1 MRDFYYLNTIKT
13 TLILLATLLA
23 VAKSQAANPPISS
36 QVDQNSRRVLQ
47 ENQRQLNKQL
57 QPKPTKGPAE
67 EGLKEVT
74 AEGNPVLQE
83 SAKCLPITGVYV
95 TDTTLLS
102 EKDFAKLT
110 PIANDCILAEDVN
123 RLIRE
128 LTGLYISK
136 GYVTARVLLLQPG
149 VYGELGLEIM
159 EGEIEGILGASE
171 TVNIDTLFPDLVGQ
185 PLNLRDL
192 EQGLDQAN
200 RLHSNKVSM
209 RLLPGEYRGSTVVEL
224 INPPATRWNS
234 NASID
239 NYGQESTGRNVLRAM
254 TVYSSPFGM
263 SDYISLSGST
273 TLESNPEVYSRSV
286 SALYSIPYG
295 YWTLSSFG
303 FYSGYS
309 TENNSTNNT
318 VNIHGWSS
326 LLGMRLDRTISRD
339 GNQINTISGQI
350 NYKQAKNFVETI
362 QFDINSQ
369 DLAVLSLDYSHLRIL
384 STGVVSA
391 GIGIDRGTSLFG
403 ANTESTAVDEHFTK
417 LRGNITTSYYFKML
431 EDTYLYRN
439 RLVGQFSQHIIP
451 GVEWIG
457 ISDSSAVRGLDIN
470 NLSSSDGWY
479 LRNTLSRDINVT
491 EWIFTPRL
499 GLDYGQVDTGIE
511 ESGFD
516 KAVGISIGQRAT
528 YKQASFD
535 LEVSKAWILNSP
547 EYKQESV
554 LVLARLELE
563 F

>member
-1 MRDFYYLNTIKT
+1 NVRIR
-13 TLILLATLLA
+13 
-23 VAKSQAANPPISS
+23 Q
-36 QVDQNSRRVLQ
+36 SRMVFIPSR
-47 ENQRQLNKQL
+47 
-57 QPKPTKGPAE
+57 
-67 EGLKEVT
+67 
-74 AEGNPVLQE
+74 
-83 SAKCLPITGVYV
+83 S
-95 TDTTLLS
+95 LS
-102 EKDFAKLT
+102 
-110 PIANDCILAEDVN
+110 ND
-123 RLIRE
+123 
-128 LTGLYISK
+128 
-136 GYVTARVLLLQPG
+136 
-149 VYGELGLEIM
+149 
-159 EGEIEGILGASE
+159 
-171 TVNIDTLFPDLVGQ
+171 
-185 PLNLRDL
+185 
-192 EQGLDQAN
+192 
-200 RLHSNKVSM
+200 KVSI
-209 RLLPGEYRGSTVVEL
+209 RLLPGEYRGGTVVEL
-224 INPPATRWNS
+224 INPPASRWS
-234 NASID
+234 SSASID
-239 NYGQESTGRNVLRAM
+239 NYGQKSTGRNVLRAM

-273 TLESNPEVYSRSV
+273 TLESNPEIYSRSV

-309 TENNSTNNT
+309 TENKSVNNT

-326 LLGMRLDRTISRD
+326 MLGMRLDRTINRD

-369 DLAVLSLDYSHLRIL
+369 DLAVVSLDYSHLRIL
-384 STGVVSA
+384 SAGVISA

-403 ANTESTAVDEHFTK
+403 AETQSAAVDEIFTK
-417 LRGNITTSYYFKML
+417 VRGNIATSYYFKIL

-439 RLVGQFSQHIIP
+439 RLVGQFSQDKLP

-457 ISDSSAVRGLDIN
+457 ISDSSAIRGLDIN
-470 NLSSSDGWY
+470 NLSSADGWY
-479 LRNTLSRDINVT
+479 LRNTLSRDFNLT
-491 EWIFTPRL
+491 EWILTPRL

-516 KAVGISIGQRAT
+516 KAIGVSLGQRVT

-554 LVLARLELE
+554 LVLARLGLK